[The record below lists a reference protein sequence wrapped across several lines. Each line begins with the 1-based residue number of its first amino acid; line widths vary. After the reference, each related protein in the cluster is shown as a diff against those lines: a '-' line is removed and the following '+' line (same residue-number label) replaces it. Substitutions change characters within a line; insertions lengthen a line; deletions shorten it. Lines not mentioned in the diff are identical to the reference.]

1 LTPWRIAVAAVL
13 AALIVAPLAV
23 PVAILLGDPAAWR
36 GWAEAGRLAR
46 LASNTALLV
55 GGTLALCLPVGL
67 IAAVLLYRTDLPGR
81 RAFRL
86 VALLTLFVPLP
97 LFASGWQAVLGSGG
111 WLPFPLWNAAR
122 PAEPAFASGGS
133 SWTPWGQGVGSA
145 VWIHAVAALP
155 WVILLCGVGLRSVER
170 SLEEDALTAAPLWRV
185 LLRVS
190 VPRAG
195 ASVAAAALWVA
206 LQAATEITV
215 TDVMQVRTFAEE
227 VYTQL
232 AGPEAVP
239 GGGDALA
246 RAVAAAVPSVLLSA
260 ALLLLLAGNWQR
272 NQPPGLAEP
281 GPSLVFRLGRWRWP
295 LAVLAGVTAV
305 SFAVV
310 PIGSLLW
317 RAGLSGSPPHWS
329 ARVVWEHLDLV
340 RRSRPGLLRDSIL
353 LALGVGLACAGMA
366 LVACWTALGTRRYRL
381 ALLTLVAVAWALPGP
396 VIGLGLKKTIAFL
409 LDTIHPGL
417 LRRALWD
424 GPSPLPLAWV
434 DVIRFFP
441 CAVALVWP
449 VMRLLPADL
458 RDAARVDGA
467 GPAQELRH
475 VAAPWSALACVRAA
489 LAVGVLS
496 LGEVSAGKLV
506 STPGFPSFAETVF
519 TQMHYGITNDLAA
532 RCLWLLAAVLCGGL
546 LVALATRIRGSRVG
560 WSAADGPAR
569 PN

>member
-1 LTPWRIAVAAVL
+1 L
-13 AALIVAPLAV
+13 
-23 PVAILLGDPAAWR
+23 PA
-36 GWAEAGRLAR
+36 GV
-46 LASNTALLV
+46 T
-55 GGTLALCLPVGL
+55 
-67 IAAVLLYRTDLPGR
+67 AAVLLYRTDLPGR
-81 RAFRL
+81 GAFRL
-86 VALLTLFVPLP
+86 LALLTLFVPLP

-111 WLPFPLWNAAR
+111 WLPLPLWNAAR
-122 PAEPAFASGGS
+122 PSESAFTSGGS

-145 VWIHAVAALP
+145 VWIHAMAGLP

-170 SLEEDALTAAPLWRV
+170 SLEEDALTAAPAWRV

-190 VPRAG
+190 LPRAG

-232 AGPEAVP
+232 AGPEAVL
-239 GGGDALA
+239 GGDALG
-246 RAVAAAVPSVLLSA
+246 RAVAAALPSVMLFMA
-260 ALLLLLAGNWQR
+260 FLLLLAGRWQR
-272 NQPPGLAEP
+272 NQPAGLTEQ
-281 GPSLVFRLGRWRWP
+281 GPTLIFRLGRWRWA
-295 LAVLAGVTAV
+295 LAVVFGTLTIAFAAV
-305 SFAVV
+305 PV
-310 PIGSLLW
+310 GSLLW
-317 RAGLSGSPPHWS
+317 RAGLTGSPPDWS

-366 LVACWTALGTRRYRL
+366 LVACWTALGTRRYLL
-381 ALLTLVAVAWALPGP
+381 ALLALLAAAWSLPGP

-409 LDTIHPGL
+409 LDATDSGL
-417 LRRALWD
+417 LRKALWD

-434 DVIRFFP
+434 DVIRFLP

-467 GPAQELRH
+467 RPAQELRH
-475 VAAPWSALACVRAA
+475 IAAPWSALACVRAA
-489 LAVGVLS
+489 LAVAVLS

-506 STPGFPSFAETVF
+506 STPGMPSFAETVF

-532 RCLWLLAAVLCGGL
+532 RCLWLLATVLAGGL
-546 LVALATRIRGSRVG
+546 LVAVATRLRGSRYG
-560 WSAADGPAR
+560 W
-569 PN
+569 